1 MAYKSVNKQNLSI
14 PRVKY
19 QSVLYREKEKEEEER
34 RKGEREGWREEGR
47 KEGRKEGWEGGKT
60 KGR

>member
-19 QSVLYREKEKEEEER
+19 QSVLYRELKCYDA
-34 RKGEREGWREEGR
+34 GERV
-47 KEGRKEGWEGGKT
+47 GGLLEQCL
-60 KGR
+60 